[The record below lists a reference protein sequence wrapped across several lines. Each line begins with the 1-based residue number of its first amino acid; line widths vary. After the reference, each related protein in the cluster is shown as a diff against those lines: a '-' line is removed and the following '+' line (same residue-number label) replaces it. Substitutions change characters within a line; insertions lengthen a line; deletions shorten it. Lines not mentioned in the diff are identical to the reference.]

1 VDAAAD
7 VSLVLVAHR
16 STALLPAAVGSMRRE
31 AASLGLG
38 AQVVVVEQ
46 SEDTAEVERVAA
58 CSPDVL
64 LVRPN
69 RGYAAGVNAG
79 IAAAS
84 GRLVL
89 VGNPDVELC
98 AGALRPLLAALERG
112 CDVAGPQLELAGV
125 LFPPADRQTPL
136 AELRRRRA
144 GRSRGAWE
152 RHLRREL
159 RDWDRVWSATSPT
172 LVPALSGALLALPRA
187 LAVRL
192 GPWDEEYFL
201 YFEETD
207 WLRRA
212 RRGGARLAV
221 VPQARALHRWGHSVR
236 QDARPDESAGRFA
249 VSQRRFYRR
258 SYGWLG
264 SLALGVT
271 PRLRPRVRWSPEA
284 GARAQRWL
292 LSPSPSG
299 FPAALVEPG
308 NTVEGAARGFCAACG
323 CVDVTLLGLEV
334 AEGSVRVLGP
344 YAWQPTMRPA

>member
-1 VDAAAD
+1 MDAAAD

-16 STALLPAAVGSMRRE
+16 STAVLPGAVGALRRE
-31 AASLGLG
+31 AAELGLA

-46 SEDTAEVERVAA
+46 SEDAAEVERAA
-58 CSPDVL
+58 ASAPDVL

-84 GRLVL
+84 GRRLL
-89 VGNPDVELC
+89 VGNPDVELR
-98 AGALRPLLAALERG
+98 AGALRPLLAALDRD

-159 RDWDRVWSATSPT
+159 RDWDRVWRASLPT
-172 LVPALSGALLALPRA
+172 LVPALSGALLAFPRA
-187 LAVRL
+187 LAARL

-212 RRGGARLAV
+212 RRSGARLAV
-221 VPQARALHRWGHSVR
+221 VPGARAVHRWGHSAPPR
-236 QDARPDESAGRFA
+236 ESAGRFA

-258 SYGWLG
+258 SFGWLG
-264 SLALGVT
+264 SMALAVT
-271 PRLRPRVRWSPEA
+271 PSLPPRTPWSPELA
-284 GARAQRWL
+284 ARADRWL

-308 NTVEGAARGFCAACG
+308 TTAEAAARSFGGACG
-323 CVDVTLLGLEV
+323 RTDLTLVGVTGEAGFV
-334 AEGSVRVLGP
+334 GP
-344 YAWQPTMRPA
+344 YAWQPTMRAS

>member
-16 STALLPAAVGSMRRE
+16 STALLPAAIGSLRRE
-31 AASLGLG
+31 AAGLHLA

-46 SEDTAEVERVAA
+46 SEDAAEAERAAA

-84 GRLVL
+84 GRLLL
-89 VGNPDVELC
+89 VGNPDVELR
-98 AGALRPLLAALERG
+98 AGALRPLLAALDRD
-112 CDVAGPQLELAGV
+112 CDVAGPQLELAEV

-144 GRSRGAWE
+144 GRSRGSWE

-159 RDWDRVWSATSPT
+159 RDWDRVWRARSPT
-172 LVPALSGALLALPRA
+172 LVPALSGALLAFPRA
-187 LAVRL
+187 LAGQL
-192 GPWDEEYFL
+192 GPWDEDYFL

-212 RRGGARLAV
+212 RRSGARLAV
-221 VPQARALHRWGHSVR
+221 VPGARAGHRWGHS
-236 QDARPDESAGRFA
+236 ARPEEWEARFA
-249 VSQRRFYRR
+249 LSQRRFYRR

-264 SLALGVT
+264 SVALAAT
-271 PRLRPRVRWSPEA
+271 PLLPPRTPWSPA
-284 GARAQRWL
+284 AAARADRWL

-299 FPAALVEPG
+299 FPAGLVEPG
-308 NTVEGAARGFCAACG
+308 TNVEAAARDFCDSCGRADLTLVGVAGGTGF
-323 CVDVTLLGLEV
+323 
-334 AEGSVRVLGP
+334 LGP
-344 YAWQPTMRPA
+344 YAWQPTMRAS